1 MDAGKERFTQPNS
14 ARWLPRCWIEEALV
28 MDGLLQRPG
37 NMVAEYTGA
46 AAGRDYDYWREGVCR
61 NFCRVDAEPSA
72 GSQIFCKI
80 EITQVGSLALATTSG
95 RSGRFVRSRDLLSD
109 SCDDFVLFA
118 ATSGDVLVVRERRAV
133 ELQQSQMWLTDLTV
147 EGAVAFNDGNEFAT
161 IRIPRRELL
170 AICPDAES
178 RLAEPLVASPG
189 IRDVIARYYALAAD
203 VATSLDPIG
212 QQMTARHMVDLVA
225 LLLRTGRD
233 ETQVATQRGYSEARL
248 RLIQTEVLDRLHDC
262 SLTIGSIAR
271 SIGLSPKQVQRLFE
285 RSGMTFTEFVLEQ
298 RLLAARRLLSS
309 PNGRHGK
316 IGTVAYSVGFG
327 DLSYFNR
334 TFRGRFGVTPSEWR
348 DTQPAFS

>member
-1 MDAGKERFTQPNS
+1 VSKPAAPPAGKHY
-14 ARWLPRCWIEEALV
+14 EE
-28 MDGLLQRPG
+28 
-37 NMVAEYTGA
+37 
-46 AAGRDYDYWREGVCR
+46 WREDVCR
-61 NFCRVDAEPSA
+61 NFCRVDAEPGA
-72 GSQIFCKI
+72 GSQIGCKI
-80 EITQVGSLALATTSG
+80 EIAQVGSLALAKASG
-95 RSGRFVRSRDLLSD
+95 KSGRFLRTRGLLSD
-109 SCDDFVLFA
+109 SCDDFILFA
-118 ATSGDVLVVRERRAV
+118 ATLGDVLVVRERRAV

-147 EGAVAFNDGNEFAT
+147 EGAVAFNDDHQFAT
-161 IRIPRRELL
+161 TRIPRRELL

-189 IRDVIARYYALAAD
+189 IRDVIARYFALAAES
-203 VATSLDPIG
+203 AASLDPIG

-233 ETQVATQRGYSEARL
+233 EMQLATQRGYSEARL
-248 RLIQTEVLDRLHDC
+248 RLLQTEVLDRLHD
-262 SLTIGSIAR
+262 SNLTIASIAL

-298 RLLAARRLLSS
+298 RLLSARRLLSS
-309 PNGRHGK
+309 PNGHHGK

-348 DTQPAFS
+348 DGQPSFS

>member
-1 MDAGKERFTQPNS
+1 MICCQN
-14 ARWLPRCWIEEALV
+14 
-28 MDGLLQRPG
+28 
-37 NMVAEYTGA
+37 
-46 AAGRDYDYWREGVCR
+46 
-61 NFCRVDAEPSA
+61 
-72 GSQIFCKI
+72 
-80 EITQVGSLALATTSG
+80 
-95 RSGRFVRSRDLLSD
+95 

-271 SIGLSPKQVQRLFE
+271 SIGLSSKQVQRLFE

-348 DTQPAFS
+348 DTQRAFS

>member
-1 MDAGKERFTQPNS
+1 MGDLIVDN
-14 ARWLPRCWIEEALV
+14 LAL
-28 MDGLLQRPG
+28 RPS
-37 NMVAEYTGA
+37 NVVAEYTGA
-46 AAGRDYDYWREGVCR
+46 PAGRDYDFWREDICR

-80 EITQVGSLALATTSG
+80 EIAQVGSLALAKAGGKSG
-95 RSGRFVRSRDLLSD
+95 RLLRTRDLLSD

-118 ATSGDVLVVRERRAV
+118 ATSGDVLVLRERRTV

-147 EGAVAFNDGNEFAT
+147 EGAVAFNDDHQFAT

-189 IRDVIARYYALAAD
+189 IRDVIARYFALAAD
-203 VATSLDPIG
+203 SATSLDPIG

-233 ETQVATQRGYSEARL
+233 EMELATQRGYSEARL
-248 RLIQTEVLDRLHDC
+248 RLIQTEVLDRLHD
-262 SLTIGSIAR
+262 SNLTIASIAR

-285 RSGMTFTEFVLEQ
+285 RCGMTFAEFVLEQ
-298 RLLAARRLLSS
+298 RLLSARRLLSS

-348 DTQPAFS
+348 DGQPSFS